1 MIGYTQE
8 GGRTILVCIDSYDRG
23 VPMGRFYNPHLCAGV
38 RFHSLT
44 EFMKR
49 ITQALDLMEGLER
62 LECAECLL
70 PSNNCKTGELATFAI
85 RILFRQ
91 NGSWQG
97 LATWLD
103 KRREYSFK
111 SALELFMILSDAL
124 EVEQAG

>member
-1 MIGYTQE
+1 MISYTQE
-8 GGRTILVCIDSYDRG
+8 GAKTVLVCIDSYDQG
-23 VPMGRFYNPHLCAGV
+23 IPTGRFYNPHLCAGV
-38 RFHSLT
+38 RFHGLT

-49 ITQALDLMEGLER
+49 MEQALDLMEGLER
-62 LECAECLL
+62 LECADCLL
-70 PSNNCKTGELATFAI
+70 PQTNCKTGETATFAV

-111 SALELFMILSDAL
+111 SALELVLILSDAL
-124 EVEQAG
+124 DVKEAG